1 MGQDLAQDRTQDFFT
16 GLTTGEVAID
26 DGRVGAKPILSRAA
40 EAGLIKAII
49 FMNLRGVGMTKEEV
63 FEAAKALAEEEGCT
77 LKGEDGLPTKHWWD
91 GFRKRAAESGTPIS
105 LLIPH
110 NLSRS
115 RATSGSDSRLRA
127 FFQLIHERVAEH
139 GLDPSRDFINL
150 DETQIVLDPT
160 QKRVAVVCGTK
171 GVHKLTGIYGER
183 GVHITMVAAI
193 VSDGTA
199 LPPTFIFQGKSVSHE
214 MARATHNFDPNCGLA
229 YSASGWIER
238 SIYHEILKHLID
250 ILPAPETRGYKLL
263 IVDGH
268 ESHISLYAAQ
278 LAIANKLDI
287 VLMPSHTSHLVQ
299 PLDVGVFGPL
309 KMLSSAAMTKH
320 SVLHLILP
328 HDVPM
333 IINDAYH
340 RSFTRE
346 NIMSAF
352 QKTGL
357 SPLHGVDAL
366 PEDTVGPHDA
376 IMASCGVSGAAL
388 SDQVTIVSFIEDG
401 VAQEVKRRVDIEAVA
416 MTTEDLQ
423 LRLKLSIQY
432 HSMYVAACAV
442 RPEQVQHA
450 EPTSP
455 QSSGSTT
462 DDSEGESL
470 NPQDN
475 TTPTF
480 KRLKGSA
487 QCMTSAQW
495 IDEFKAA
502 EDMKRREIAE
512 KEERRRKRKAALEE
526 KAALE
531 RTKKPCEAIMKT
543 GACKRAQCCTPSLPN
558 ASGNFYCARHQ
569 R

>member
-1 MGQDLAQDRTQDFFT
+1 M
-16 GLTTGEVAID
+16 
-26 DGRVGAKPILSRAA
+26 
-40 EAGLIKAII
+40 
-49 FMNLRGVGMTKEEV
+49 
-63 FEAAKALAEEEGCT
+63 
-77 LKGEDGLPTKHWWD
+77 
-91 GFRKRAAESGTPIS
+91 
-105 LLIPH
+105 
-110 NLSRS
+110 
-115 RATSGSDSRLRA
+115 
-127 FFQLIHERVAEH
+127 
-139 GLDPSRDFINL
+139 
-150 DETQIVLDPT
+150 
-160 QKRVAVVCGTK
+160 
-171 GVHKLTGIYGER
+171 
-183 GVHITMVAAI
+183 
-193 VSDGTA
+193 
-199 LPPTFIFQGKSVSHE
+199 SHE
-214 MARATHNFDPNCGLA
+214 MARATQNFDPNCGLA
-229 YSASGWIER
+229 YSARGWIEW

-250 ILPAPETRGYKLL
+250 MLPAPETRGYKLL

-268 ESHISLYAAQ
+268 QSRISLYAAQ

-299 PLDVGVFGPL
+299 PLYVGVFGPL

-320 SVLHLILP
+320 SVSHLILP

-357 SPLHGVDAL
+357 SPLRGVDAL

-376 IMASCGVSGAAL
+376 IMVSCGVSGAAL
-388 SDQVTIVSFIEDG
+388 SDKVTIVSFIEDG

-423 LRLKLSIQY
+423 LHLKLSIQY

-442 RPEQVQHA
+442 RPEQMQHA

-462 DDSEGESL
+462 DDSDGESL
-470 NPQDN
+470 DPQDN

-531 RTKKPCEAIMKT
+531 RIKKPCEAIMKT
-543 GACKRAQCCTPSLPN
+543 GARKGAQCCTPSLPN

>member
-1 MGQDLAQDRTQDFFT
+1 MADKRKGYSPEVARMAIEAYKTKRGSFREIASASGMNTSTLYR
-16 GLTTGEVAID
+16 LTTGEVAID
-26 DGRVGAKPILSRAA
+26 DGRAGAKPILSRAA
-40 EAGLIKAII
+40 EAGLIKAIV

-77 LKGEDGLPTKHWWD
+77 FKGEDGLPTKHWWD

-105 LLIPH
+105 LRIPR

-171 GVHKLTGIYGER
+171 RVHKLTGIYGER

-320 SVLHLILP
+320 SVSHLILP

-357 SPLHGVDAL
+357 SPLRGVDAL

-416 MTTEDLQ
+416 MTTEEDLQ

-442 RPEQVQHA
+442 RPEQVHL
-450 EPTSP
+450 
-455 QSSGSTT
+455 STKFWKH
-462 DDSEGESL
+462 
-470 NPQDN
+470 N
-475 TTPTF
+475 
-480 KRLKGSA
+480 
-487 QCMTSAQW
+487 
-495 IDEFKAA
+495 
-502 EDMKRREIAE
+502 
-512 KEERRRKRKAALEE
+512 
-526 KAALE
+526 
-531 RTKKPCEAIMKT
+531 
-543 GACKRAQCCTPSLPN
+543 
-558 ASGNFYCARHQ
+558 
-569 R
+569 

>member
-1 MGQDLAQDRTQDFFT
+1 MSTSTLYR
-16 GLTTGEVAID
+16 LTTGEVAID

-40 EAGLIKAII
+40 EAGLIKAIV
-49 FMNLRGVGMTKEEV
+49 FMNLRGVGMAKEEV

-77 LKGEDGLPTKHWWD
+77 FKGEDGLPTKHWWD
-91 GFRKRAAESGTPIS
+91 GFRKRAVE
-105 LLIPH
+105 
-110 NLSRS
+110 
-115 RATSGSDSRLRA
+115 
-127 FFQLIHERVAEH
+127 
-139 GLDPSRDFINL
+139 DFINL

-171 GVHKLTGIYGER
+171 RVHKLTGIYGER

-250 ILPAPETRGYKLL
+250 MLPAPETRGYKLL

-320 SVLHLILP
+320 SVSHLILP
-328 HDVPM
+328 HNVPM

-357 SPLHGVDAL
+357 SPLRGVDAL

-388 SDQVTIVSFIEDG
+388 SDKVTIVSFIEDG
-401 VAQEVKRRVDIEAVA
+401 VAQEVKRRVDIEAIA
-416 MTTEDLQ
+416 MTTEEDLQ

-462 DDSEGESL
+462 DDSDGKSL
-470 NPQDN
+470 DPQDN

-495 IDEFKAA
+495 IDEYKAA

-512 KEERRRKRKAALEE
+512 KEERRRKRKAALEG
-526 KAALE
+526 KG
-531 RTKKPCEAIMKT
+531 CI
-543 GACKRAQCCTPSLPN
+543 RAHKETLRSN
-558 ASGNFYCARHQ
+558 NENRGSQ
-569 R
+569 RSTVLHT